1 MFKYVVIEDGVVIG
15 SQESEMQIISP
26 NLLLVD
32 ALPSLFSIY
41 ENGVFTAPIIEP
53 ILSITLG
60 HFSSRFTLAEKV
72 ALENAAIADLEV
84 KVILKDFDR
93 SKNINL
99 SDLELQ
105 WALAL
110 LIQKGLITKERL
122 SVLLKDGTQA
132 EAV

>member
-1 MFKYVVIEDGVVIG
+1 MFNYVVVEGGVVVG
-15 SQESEMQIISP
+15 VQQSGMEIISP
-26 NLLLVD
+26 KLLLVD
-32 ALPSLFSIY
+32 VLPELGSIY

-53 ILSITLG
+53 IVSITLG

-93 SKNINL
+93 SKNMNL

-105 WALAL
+105 WALGL
-110 LIQKGLITKERL
+110 FVQKGLITEKRL
-122 SVLLKDGTQA
+122 SVLLKNGTQA